1 MLTPDALMKRTALTV
16 IFFAFAEKLAVA
28 AGRLSWCY
36 TAFLIHSRGHKKMSK
51 LAAVAT
57 ILISIFFAPVSN
69 AASVLEELAAANKA
83 FEKALME
90 GDVDYL
96 VNDYTDDGCIIA
108 PMAGET
114 CGRESIRA
122 FWESVI
128 STNPKNVEIITEK
141 AGGVEDLAFATG
153 QLVITDAESTV
164 QKNRFTL
171 VFRKI
176 GGLWKLRVDSWNPQ

>member
-1 MLTPDALMKRTALTV
+1 MSRLTA
-16 IFFAFAEKLAVA
+16 I
-28 AGRLSWCY
+28 
-36 TAFLIHSRGHKKMSK
+36 
-51 LAAVAT
+51 AT
-57 ILISIFFAPVSN
+57 ILFSIMFAPVSN

-90 GDVDYL
+90 GDIDYL
-96 VNDYTDDGCIIA
+96 VNDYTDDGCVIA

-114 CGRESIRA
+114 CGKESIRA

-141 AGGVEDLAFATG
+141 AGSEGDLAFATG
-153 QLVITDAESTV
+153 QLLITDAESKV
-164 QKNRFTL
+164 QKNRFAL

-176 GGLWKLRVDSWNPQ
+176 GGSWKLRVDSWNPQ

>member
-1 MLTPDALMKRTALTV
+1 MSRLTA
-16 IFFAFAEKLAVA
+16 I
-28 AGRLSWCY
+28 
-36 TAFLIHSRGHKKMSK
+36 TAFLLSF
-51 LAAVAT
+51 T
-57 ILISIFFAPVSN
+57 FASVSN

-90 GDVDYL
+90 GDVEYL
-96 VNDYTDDGCIIA
+96 VNDYTDDGCVIA

-114 CGRESIRA
+114 CGKESIRA

-128 STNPKNVEIITEK
+128 STNPKNVEIVTEK
-141 AGGVEDLAFATG
+141 AGSEGDLAFATG
-153 QLVITDAESTV
+153 QLLITDADSTV
-164 QKNRFTL
+164 HKNRFTL